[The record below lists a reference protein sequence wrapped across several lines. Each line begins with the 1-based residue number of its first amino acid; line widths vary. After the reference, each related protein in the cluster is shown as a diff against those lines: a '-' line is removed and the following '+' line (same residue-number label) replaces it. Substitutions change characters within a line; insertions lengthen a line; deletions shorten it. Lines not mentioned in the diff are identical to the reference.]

1 MRKLRYYR
9 LLFGRLVLFLLSSI
23 SWGVPASATAADALA
38 GQRPGGCPSKC
49 GDVDIPF
56 PFGIGE
62 KCALQPL
69 NTRYDFKIDC
79 LSTHDGT
86 RKPFF
91 RYNEVTKISV
101 AEGKAWMNMNISS
114 YCYDSSSGTM
124 KGKSESADFS
134 DSPYWISDK
143 DNKIVVIGCQTFA
156 YMTINYVVTGCSLT
170 CEGSTPADGACTGVG
185 CCQLDFP
192 KATWYYSPHFPNE
205 NYNTS
210 KKTWTGSPC
219 SYMTV
224 IETTAFRFKKSYL
237 NSTVFYDTHRGVAP
251 VALDWIITYDHCDRA
266 KTNKASYAY
275 ACISEN
281 SDCVDE
287 PKGGYRCKCSD
298 GYQGNPYIQGG
309 CQDIDECRDNS
320 TYPCMGI
327 CKNMVGYYT
336 CSCNE
341 GSYMVNN
348 STCVPN
354 QKSAF
359 PAKHVIGGS
368 VGLVV
373 LVISVTCACFIKE
386 RRKLQHIKQKYFRQ
400 HGGLLLFEEM
410 KSQQGVAFKIFSE
423 KELQQATNKFDEKQV
438 LGRGGNGIV
447 YKGLLKGNIE
457 VAVKRCMTMDD
468 QKKKEFGKEMLILS
482 QINHKNIVKLLGC
495 CLEVEVPILVY
506 EYIPNRTLFHLIH
519 DNHGPCVSLHTRLR
533 IAQESA
539 EALAYLHSCASPPIF
554 HGDVKSSNILLDA
567 NLSAKVSDFGASIL
581 APTDEAQFV
590 TLVQGTC
597 GYLDPEYMQTCQLT
611 DKSDVYSFG
620 VVLLEL
626 LTRKQPIN
634 LVASEHE
641 KSLTMRF
648 LTARNENKL
657 EDIFDFQIKNN
668 NNLKFLQDV
677 AELAIQCLEMSGVN
691 RPSMKEVVEKLSM
704 FMKVMQPW
712 MQQNMEEFENF
723 LGEMSMVNSQVIST
737 GNFSTEDSD
746 VTALVS
752 GR

>member
-1 MRKLRYYR
+1 M
-9 LLFGRLVLFLLSSI
+9 
-23 SWGVPASATAADALA
+23 PATAADALA
-38 GQRPGGCPSKC
+38 GRRPAGCLSKC

-56 PFGIGE
+56 PFGIGHE
-62 KCALQPL
+62 CALQ
-69 NTRYDFKIDC
+69 TQETSKYDFKIDC
-79 LSTHDGT
+79 LSAHDGT
-86 RKPFF
+86 RRPFF
-91 RYNEVTKISV
+91 RGNEVTKISV
-101 AEGKAWMNMNISS
+101 EEGKAWMNMNMST
-114 YCYDSSSGTM
+114 YCYDSASGTM
-124 KGKSESADFS
+124 KGRRASADFS
-134 DSPYWISDK
+134 DSPYWISE
-143 DNKIVVIGCQTFA
+143 DNKVVVIGCQTFA
-156 YMTINYVVTGCSLT
+156 YMEINFVVTGCSLT
-170 CEGSTPADGACTGVG
+170 CDRGFIPTNGKCSGSG

-192 KATWYYSPHFPNE
+192 KGTWYYSTYFSE

-210 KKTWTGSPC
+210 QIWKSSPC
-219 SYMTV
+219 SYVAV
-224 IETTAFRFKKSYL
+224 IESTAFNFNTTYV
-237 NSTVFYDTHRGVAP
+237 NSTIFYDTYRGATP
-251 VALDWIITYDHCDRA
+251 VMLDWIVTIDTCDKA
-266 KTNKASYAY
+266 KRNSTSYT
-275 ACISEN
+275 CISEN
-281 SDCVDE
+281 SNCVDE

-298 GYQGNPYIQGG
+298 GYRGNPYIQDG
-309 CQDIDECRDNS
+309 CKDIDECLDNS

-327 CKNMVGYYT
+327 CKNTMGNYT
-336 CSCNE
+336 CSCNQ
-341 GSYMVNN
+341 GSHMVNN
-348 STCVPN
+348 GICVPN

-368 VGLVV
+368 TGLVV
-373 LVISVTCACFIKE
+373 LVIAITSACFIQE

-410 KSQQGVAFKIFSE
+410 RSKQGVAFKIFSE

-438 LGRGGNGIV
+438 LGKGGNGIV
-447 YKGLLKGNIE
+447 YKGLLKDNIE

-495 CLEVEVPILVY
+495 CLEVEVPMLVY
-506 EYIPNRTLFHLIH
+506 EFIPNRTLFHLIH
-519 DNHGPCVSLHTRLR
+519 GNHGRCISLHTRLR

-539 EALAYLHSCASPPIF
+539 EALAYLHSCASPLIF

-581 APTDEAQFV
+581 APTDEAKFV

-626 LTRKQPIN
+626 LTRKKPIN
-634 LVASEHE
+634 LAASDHE
-641 KSLTMRF
+641 KTLIMRF
-648 LTARNENKL
+648 ITARNENKL
-657 EDIFDFQIKNN
+657 EDIFDFQIKNI

-677 AELAIQCLEMSGVN
+677 AELAIQCLEMSGVD
-691 RPSMKEVVEKLSM
+691 RPSMKEVQEKLDT
-704 FMKVMQPW
+704 FRKIMQSW
-712 MQQNMEEFENF
+712 MPQNMEEFENF
-723 LGEMSMVNSQVIST
+723 LGEMPMVNSQVIST
-737 GNFSTEDSD
+737 GNFSTDDSV

>member
-1 MRKLRYYR
+1 MGKLWYSR
-9 LLFGRLVLFLLSSI
+9 LLLLSGRLVLCLSAVVC
-23 SWGVPASATAADALA
+23 WVPAGAATADALA
-38 GQRPGGCPSKC
+38 AGRRPGCPSKC
-49 GDVDIPF
+49 GDVDVPF
-56 PFGIGE
+56 PFGIGHQ
-62 KCALQPL
+62 CALH
-69 NTRYDFKIDC
+69 TRYDFKIDC
-79 LSTHDGT
+79 LSAHDGT
-86 RKPFF
+86 SRPFF
-91 RYNEVTKISV
+91 RGNEVTKIS
-101 AEGKAWMNMNISS
+101 AEEGKAWMNMNISS

-124 KGKSESADFS
+124 KNRSASADFS
-134 DSPYWISDK
+134 DSPYWISE
-143 DNKIVVIGCQTFA
+143 DNKVVVIGCQTFA
-156 YMTINYVVTGCSLT
+156 YMEINFVLTACTLT
-170 CEGSTPADGACTGVG
+170 CNEDYIPTDGECSGSG

-192 KATWYYSPHFPNE
+192 KGTWYYNTHFSE

-210 KKTWTGSPC
+210 KIWKSSPC
-219 SYMTV
+219 SYVAV
-224 IETTAFRFKKSYL
+224 IETTAFSFKANYV
-237 NSTVFYDTHRGVAP
+237 NSTVFYDTYGGATP
-251 VALDWIITYDHCDRA
+251 VVLDWIVTMETCDTA
-266 KTNKASYAY
+266 KRNSTSY

-281 SDCVDE
+281 SNCVAE

-298 GYQGNPYIQGG
+298 GYQGNPYIQDG
-309 CQDIDECRDNS
+309 C
-320 TYPCMGI
+320 
-327 CKNMVGYYT
+327 K
-336 CSCNE
+336 
-341 GSYMVNN
+341 
-348 STCVPN
+348 
-354 QKSAF
+354 
-359 PAKHVIGGS
+359 GGS

-386 RRKLQHIKQKYFRQ
+386 RRKLQRIKQMYFQQ

-438 LGRGGNGIV
+438 LGKGGNGIV

-457 VAVKRCMTMDD
+457 VAVKRCITMDD
-468 QKKKEFGKEMLILS
+468 QKKREFGKEMLILS

-506 EYIPNRTLFHLIH
+506 EFIPNRTLFHLIH

-539 EALAYLHSCASPPIF
+539 EALAYLHSYASPPIF

-626 LTRKQPIN
+626 LTCMHPIN
-634 LVASEHE
+634 LAASEQE

-648 LTARNENKL
+648 ITARNENKL

-668 NNLKFLQDV
+668 NNIKFLHDV
-677 AELAIQCLEMSGVN
+677 ADLAIQCLEMSGAN
-691 RPSMKEVVEKLSM
+691 RPSMKEVAEKLDT
-704 FMKVMQPW
+704 FRKIMQSW
-712 MQQNMEEFENF
+712 MPQNMEEFGNF
-723 LGEMSMVNSQVIST
+723 LGEMPTVNSQVIST
-737 GNFSTEDSD
+737 GNFSIEDS
-746 VTALVS
+746 VVIALVS
-752 GR
+752 AR